1 MKFYYLTFC
10 LFLGSFIADAQDII
24 TLNNAEEIPAK
35 VEQIGIDDVI
45 YKKFNNP
52 TGPSYKILKSSI
64 FMIKYENGT
73 KEVFKKTEEPATT
86 TYQTTPTP
94 PAIPTLVAGRAG
106 FRLDQEFYSYKETGE
121 LLKDPQYAIAYKTYK
136 TARVQQKFSKPT
148 IIVGMIAGIAGSVVT
163 GVSLLLYMEEQ
174 ANGNS
179 YSYSSYSNTSR
190 HEQNL
195 KDYGT
200 AAVIGGTTAV
210 IGWSS
215 FIYGFTLKS
224 RAYKGFRKTA
234 EQYNAV
240 AKF

>member
-10 LFLGSFIADAQDII
+10 LFLCSFIASAQDII
-24 TLNNAEEIPAK
+24 TLNNAEEIQVK

-45 YKKFNNP
+45 YKKFNNLS
-52 TGPSYKILKSSI
+52 GPSYKILKSTI

-73 KEVFKKTEEPATT
+73 KEVFKKTDASSTYQAPSTPAT
-86 TYQTTPTP
+86 PT
-94 PAIPTLVAGRAG
+94 IPTLVAGRSG
-106 FRLDQEFYSYKETGE
+106 FRLDQEFYTYRETSD
-121 LLKDPQYAIAYKTYK
+121 LLKDPKYAIAYKTYK

-163 GVSLLLYMEEQ
+163 GVSLLLYLEER
-174 ANGNS
+174 ADGGGYYNNS
-179 YSYSSYSNTSR
+179 G

-200 AAVIGGTTAV
+200 AAVIAGTTGIV
-210 IGWSS
+210 GWTS

-224 RAYKGFRKTA
+224 KAHKGYKKTA